1 MSKKHKRNVSRQV
14 SGSTFA
20 QPIRTA
26 EFNPDYSNTK
36 RELRRIGILA
46 GTFVTILVILA
57 LFQDKLLA
65 IFMK

>member
-14 SGSTFA
+14 SSSSFA
-20 QPIRTA
+20 QPVRTA
-26 EFNPDYSNTK
+26 EFNPDYTNTK

-46 GTFVTILVILA
+46 GIFVAILVILA
-57 LFQDKLLA
+57 MFQDKLFA